1 MAMATDVSGDLARN
15 KATYRRF
22 VEEVIN
28 SGDVDVIPELFSDG
42 YVDHSSPPGAP
53 GGLDGVRMIP
63 TMFRGAFPD
72 LHFTIEHM
80 VAESDLV
87 ATQVTGHGTQ
97 NGAFMGAPPS
107 GRSATWSS
115 MGFFRVEDGK
125 IVEHWGAPDLLA
137 LLTQIGVIPAPAGG
151 GPAPSAAPPARPT
164 EGRVDPEEGK
174 RILQH
179 HVVDIF
185 NKHDLSELDEWLD
198 DDYVYHAMGMDIV
211 GLAGYKATVEPLF
224 VAFPDV
230 VNIPQALIA
239 EGDLV
244 AIRWIAKGTSKG
256 EFMGIPPT
264 GKPVELSGITF
275 ERIAGGK
282 RLEGWG
288 VPDMLGLLR
297 QLGAIPA
304 PGGPPGGGH

>member
-1 MAMATDVSGDLARN
+1 MEMATDVSQDLERN

-28 SGDVDVIPELFSDG
+28 SGNIDVIPELFSPA

-53 GGLDGVRMIP
+53 GGLDGVRGIP
-63 TMFRGAFPD
+63 ALFRGGFPD

-80 VAESDLV
+80 IAEGDLV
-87 ATQVTGHGTQ
+87 ATHVTGKGTQ
-97 NGAFMGAPPS
+97 DGPFMGLPPS
-107 GRSATWSS
+107 GRKANWSS
-115 MGFFRVEDGK
+115 MGFFRVEDGR
-125 IVEHWGAPDLLA
+125 IAEHWGSPDLLT
-137 LLTQIGVIPAPAGG
+137 LMTQLGAIPAPGGG
-151 GPAPSAAPPARPT
+151 GPAPSAAPPAQPT
-164 EGRVDPEEGK
+164 TGRIDPEEGK
-174 RILQH
+174 RVIQH
-179 HVVDIF
+179 HVVEIF

-224 VAFPDV
+224 SAFPDV
-230 VNIPQALIA
+230 VNTPQALIA

-244 AIRWIAKGTSKG
+244 AIRWSAKGTHSAP
-256 EFMGIPPT
+256 FMGVPAT
-264 GKPVELSGITF
+264 GKVVELTGITF

-282 RLEGWG
+282 RFEGWG

-304 PGGPPGGGH
+304 PGGGH